1 MLRSSR
7 LVRAAAVT
15 FFAVAPSACSSE
27 GGGGSVTPVT
37 EITCNLDRSLLITS
51 LAPDAIPAIN
61 NPTMVLPGDP
71 EASYLRPED
80 RVLGIVINGEARAYP
95 HNILWHHEIIND
107 EVAGERVSVTFC
119 PLTGSGLAFRP
130 EIDGRQLDLGVSG
143 LLFANNLVL
152 YDRTEDEVYGPQLM
166 VGGVCESFVGRSL
179 ELLPLQEMS
188 WERWQEL
195 HPDTRVVTG
204 DTGYDRNYQFYP
216 YRDWDD
222 IDNPE
227 LYVPLP
233 LDDSRTPKERIL
245 AIRDGDGGRAYP
257 FLELA
262 EIGLY
267 AAINKVVS
275 GIPTA
280 VFYDGRSGAAALA
293 FDARVGGQAL
303 TFAVG
308 PEGFWTDAETGS
320 IWSFD
325 GSAVEG
331 PLEGERLTTRSDAY
345 TLFWFAWTH
354 FQPNGEV
361 FEAL

>member
-1 MLRSSR
+1 MLRSPR
-7 LVRAAAVT
+7 PIRAAAIISSI
-15 FFAVAPSACSSE
+15 AAAAACSGESP
-27 GGGGSVTPVT
+27 GVITPPVT

-61 NPTMVLPGDP
+61 NPEMVRPDDP

-80 RVLGIVINGEARAYP
+80 RVLGVLINGQARAYP

-107 EVAGERVSVTFC
+107 EVDGERFSVTFC

-143 LLFANNLVL
+143 LLFANNLVM
-152 YDRTEDEVYGPQLM
+152 YDRTQGEVYGPQLM
-166 VGGVCESFVGRSL
+166 VDGVCESFVGRSL

-188 WERWQEL
+188 WERWQAL

-204 DTGYDRNYQFYP
+204 ETGYDRNYQFYP
-216 YRDWDD
+216 YRDWND
-222 IDNPE
+222 IENPE
-227 LYVPLP
+227 LYVLLP
-233 LDDSRTPKERIL
+233 LDDSRPPKERIL

-262 EIGLY
+262 EVGFY
-267 AAINKVVS
+267 AAVNDVV
-275 GIPTA
+275 GGMPTV
-280 VFYDGRSGAAALA
+280 VFYDGRSGEAALA
-293 FDARVGGQAL
+293 FDARVGVQTL
-303 TFAVG
+303 TLETG
-308 PEGFWTDAETGS
+308 LEGFWTDTETGS

-325 GSAVEG
+325 GAAVEG
-331 PLEGERLTTRSDAY
+331 PLAGERLTTRSDTY

-354 FQPNGEV
+354 FQPNGQV